1 MFDAIVLASAA
12 ATWVINKLLNSLS
25 KAAIKAL
32 LKKEDLDQ
40 EVEKLKNALQRA
52 NLVLGA
58 VPVGVAAGVKIENTN
73 LEQPIQEVQQLATE
87 LTKYLDELEYY
98 DIKDKVTCRTFIWR
112 LTFYKKTKRSANLNL
127 VGGLMNRCGTFQY
140 FFWKC
145 SYNCLFMLMYC

>member
-12 ATWVINKLLNSLS
+12 ATWVINKLLDSLS

-87 LTKYLDELEYY
+87 LKYLDELEYY

-112 LTFYKKTKRSANLNL
+112 VTFSKKTKAYL
-127 VGGLMNRCGTFQY
+127 FQPVD
-140 FFWKC
+140 
-145 SYNCLFMLMYC
+145 

>member
-1 MFDAIVLASAA
+1 MFDPIVLASAA
-12 ATWVINKLLNSLS
+12 ATWVINKLLDSLS

-87 LTKYLDELEYY
+87 LTNKYLDELEYY

-112 LTFYKKTKRSANLNL
+112 VTFSKKTKAYL
-127 VGGLMNRCGTFQY
+127 FQPVD
-140 FFWKC
+140 
-145 SYNCLFMLMYC
+145 